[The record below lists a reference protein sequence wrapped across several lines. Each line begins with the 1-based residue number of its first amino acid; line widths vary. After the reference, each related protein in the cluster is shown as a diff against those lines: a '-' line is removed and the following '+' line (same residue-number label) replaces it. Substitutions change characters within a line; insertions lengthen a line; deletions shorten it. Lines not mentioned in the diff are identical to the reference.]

1 MKAKLIEKVL
11 KEGLDD
17 ELLRVCRLLG
27 EAHDK
32 VMEAVESI
40 EYLDFFG
47 QDADLNSLF
56 DALEDLNHYISEFD
70 FMGEDNPVEEL
81 KNTFFK

>member
-1 MKAKLIEKVL
+1 MKAKLMEKLL
-11 KEGLDD
+11 KEGLDE

-32 VMEAVESI
+32 VMEAVDI
-40 EYLDFFG
+40 VTDLDYS
-47 QDADLNSLF
+47 DEDTDLDNLLE
-56 DALEDLNHYISEFD
+56 AIEDLDLYISEFD

-81 KNTFFK
+81 KNRFL

>member
-1 MKAKLIEKVL
+1 MKAKLMEKLL
-11 KEGLDD
+11 KEGLDE

-32 VMEAVESI
+32 VMEAVEI
-40 EYLDFFG
+40 VTDLDYF
-47 QDADLNSLF
+47 DEDTDLDSLLE
-56 DALEDLNHYISEFD
+56 AIEDLDYTISEFD

-81 KNTFFK
+81 KNRFL

>member
-11 KEGLDD
+11 KEGLDE

-32 VMEAVESI
+32 VMEAVDI
-40 EYLDFFG
+40 VTDLDYFDE
-47 QDADLNSLF
+47 DADVDSLLE
-56 DALEDLNHYISEFD
+56 AIEDLDHYISEFD

-81 KNTFFK
+81 KNRFL